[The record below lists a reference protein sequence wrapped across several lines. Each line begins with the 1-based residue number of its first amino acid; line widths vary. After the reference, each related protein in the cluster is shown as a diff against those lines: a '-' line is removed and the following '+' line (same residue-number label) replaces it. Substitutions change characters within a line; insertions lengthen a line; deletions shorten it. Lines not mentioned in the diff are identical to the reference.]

1 MFIEQAD
8 GCEGPI
14 GFHHKD
20 LPHVMGITEP
30 DALPGEPV
38 IDFVFHLV
46 NGDDAVGGD
55 APLDLQQEDLV
66 DLILREAP
74 DLLRFRK
81 EPVLWAFPVEGGMY
95 GKVDG
100 QRQKGFP

>member
-1 MFIEQAD
+1 MFIEQAY
-8 GCEGPI
+8 GCQGPI
-14 GFHHKD
+14 RLHDKD
-20 LPHVMGITEP
+20 LLHIVGITQP
-30 DALPGEPV
+30 DALPGETV

-46 NGDDAVGGD
+46 DGDDAVGGD

-81 EPVLWAFPVEGGMY
+81 EPVLGLFPWREECTVRLY
-95 GKVDG
+95 
-100 QRQKGFP
+100 